1 VRTPPSG
8 GSRPDA
14 FHPVSRG
21 GVLATAAAAGL
32 VLLSLFLVRD
42 HTRDDSLSADEPVHI
57 LSGWF
62 GVHGRTAI
70 VNIEHPPV
78 AKALAGL
85 ALGGLPIPPPPSEVP
100 MGTSFTDYGHA
111 FLFEN
116 VVAADRIAAAAR
128 APFLAVLALLLLLV
142 FGAARSRYGALAA
155 LFAVG
160 LVTLDPTFVAHA
172 GVVHTDVGAAAGFLA
187 TVLAWEAAR
196 RRATAFR
203 VAVAGLALGLA
214 LATKFS
220 AILLLPILL
229 LQSLFAARREA
240 RPGKAVVGAVARLAA
255 AGVVAVLVILAV
267 YAPLTARMN
276 PDHQRLVIR
285 EMVAGRGAP
294 GLSAAI
300 ESLVPFSRP
309 LAHYAGGL
317 ASVVR
322 QSSVGGGVNFLNG
335 RTSVEGFP
343 LYFFVAFLFKSTLAF
358 LAVTALVIAAFL
370 RRPRALSEEARLFLL
385 PVAVLFLASIG
396 SAYNIGIRHML
407 PVYPFLALAGAAL
420 FARVAAQARS
430 SGKWRIAAA
439 ALALLPVL
447 SAWELLRIHP
457 HELSY
462 FNALAGGP
470 ERGREI
476 LSDSNVDWGLDLK
489 RLAVELERRGVRD
502 PTVVYFGGDDVPAR
516 IGVPD
521 FAAEPYVR
529 GSLVAISA
537 FHLAVGPEFH
547 AYHGEHEI
555 AAALRKLRGEI
566 ATRGRAAGRVG
577 YSMYLFELPDVP
589 PLSSRAERGIPRT
602 FGPRDDIGE
611 KVAQ

>member
-1 VRTPPSG
+1 M
-8 GSRPDA
+8 
-14 FHPVSRG
+14 SRG
-21 GVLATAAAAGL
+21 GLAAVAAAAVL
-32 VLLSLFLVRD
+32 VLFSLFLVRD

-78 AKALAGL
+78 AKVLAGL
-85 ALGGLPIPPPPSEVP
+85 ALGALPIPRPPSEVP

-116 VVAADRIAAAAR
+116 VVPADRIAAAAR
-128 APFLAVLALLLLLV
+128 APFLGVLAFLLLLV
-142 FGAARSRYGALAA
+142 FAAARSRYGAAAGVFALALLA
-155 LFAVG
+155 
-160 LVTLDPTFVAHA
+160 LDPTFVAHA
-172 GVVHTDVGAAAGFLA
+172 GVVHTDVGAAAGFLG

-196 RRATAFR
+196 RRPTPWR
-203 VAVAGLALGLA
+203 VALAGVALGLA

-220 AILLLPILL
+220 AILLVPILL

-240 RPGKAVVGAVARLAA
+240 QPGRAVVGSVARLAA
-255 AGVVAVLVILAV
+255 AGVVALLVILAV
-267 YAPLTARMN
+267 YAPLTSRMN
-276 PDHQRLVIR
+276 PDHQRQVIR
-285 EMVAGRGAP
+285 QMVAGRGAP

-300 ESLVPFSRP
+300 ESLVPVSRP

-317 ASVVR
+317 ASVIR
-322 QSSVGGGVNFLNG
+322 QSSVGGGVNFLRG

-343 LYFFVAFLFKSTLAF
+343 HYFFVAFALKSTLAF
-358 LAVTALVIAAFL
+358 LAVTGIVAAAFL
-370 RRPRALSEEARLFLL
+370 RRPRSSSEEARLFLL

-407 PVYPFLALAGAAL
+407 PVYPFLALAGSAV
-420 FARVAAQARS
+420 FARVAEAVGRGA
-430 SGKWRIAAA
+430 KWKLAFA
-439 ALALLPVL
+439 ALAVLPAL
-447 SAWELLRIHP
+447 SAWEVLRIHP

-462 FNALAGGP
+462 FNAFAGGP
-470 ERGREI
+470 ERGRLS

-489 RLAVELERRGVRD
+489 RLAAELERRGVRD

-529 GSLVAISA
+529 GNLVAISA

-547 AYHGEHEI
+547 DYHGEHEI
-555 AAALRKLRGEI
+555 AAALRKLESDI
-566 ATRGRAAGRVG
+566 STRGRAAGRVG
-577 YSMYLFELPDVP
+577 YSMYLFELPNENRVT
-589 PLSSRAERGIPRT
+589 R
-602 FGPRDDIGE
+602 
-611 KVAQ
+611 

>member
-1 VRTPPSG
+1 M
-8 GSRPDA
+8 
-14 FHPVSRG
+14 SRG
-21 GVLATAAAAGL
+21 GVLAAAAAAVL
-32 VLLSLFLVRD
+32 VLVSLLLVRD

-78 AKALAGL
+78 AKVLAGL
-85 ALGGLPIPPPPSEVP
+85 ALGGLPIPRPPSEVP

-116 VVAADRIAAAAR
+116 VVGPDRIAAAAR
-128 APFLAVLALLLLLV
+128 APFLAVLAFLLV
-142 FGAARSRYGALAA
+142 LVFAAGRARYGAAAGLLALA
-155 LFAVG
+155 LLA
-160 LVTLDPTFVAHA
+160 LDPNFVAHA
-172 GVVHTDVGAAAGFLA
+172 GVVHTDVGAAVGFLA

-196 RRATAFR
+196 RRPTPLR
-203 VAVAGLALGLA
+203 VALAGVALGLA

-240 RPGKAVVGAVARLAA
+240 NPGRAVAGAVGRLAA
-255 AGVVAVLVILAV
+255 AGVVALLVILAV
-267 YAPLTARMN
+267 YSPLTTRMN
-276 PDHQRLVIR
+276 PEHQRLVIR
-285 EMVAGRGAP
+285 QMVAGRGAP
-294 GLSAAI
+294 QLSAAI
-300 ESLVPFSRP
+300 ESLVPVSRP

-322 QSSVGGGVNFLNG
+322 QSSVGGGVNFIHG

-343 LYFFVAFLFKSTLAF
+343 HYFFVAFLFKSTLAF
-358 LAVTALVIAAFL
+358 LAVIALVIAAFL
-370 RRPRALSEEARLFLL
+370 RRPKALAEEARLFLL

-420 FARVAAQARS
+420 FAR
-430 SGKWRIAAA
+430 AAA
-439 ALALLPVL
+439 TAGSVGKRRTVLAAFALLPVL
-447 SAWELLRIHP
+447 SGFELLRIHP

-462 FNALAGGP
+462 FNAFAGGP

-489 RLAVELERRGVRD
+489 RLAGELARRGVRD

-516 IGVPD
+516 VGVLD
-521 FAAEPYVR
+521 FAAEPHAR
-529 GSLVAISA
+529 GRLVAISA

-547 AYHGEHEI
+547 EYHGEHDI
-555 AAALRKLRGEI
+555 AAALRKLRSEI
-566 ATRGRAAGRVG
+566 ATRARPAGRVG
-577 YSMYLFELPDVP
+577 YSMYLFELPDENRETP
-589 PLSSRAERGIPRT
+589 
-602 FGPRDDIGE
+602 
-611 KVAQ
+611 